1 MESWEFVQKNKEL
14 IKKRLIKYNIELGEY
29 EFCKKIILR
38 SCFQSKKKKEKIY
51 VDKKNPSTW
60 RKEKDQLKDKNRKYE
75 KTRERLKNPLTS
87 KSKKSQKMKSNKNQ
101 VAMKI
106 DVPNN
111 VLDDLEVSLR
121 VEKEIKEKIKRSYAR
136 KNTY

>member
-29 EFCKKIILR
+29 EFSKKIILR
-38 SCFQSKKKKEKIY
+38 SCFQPKKKKEKIY
-51 VDKKNPSTW
+51 VDKKKPSTW
-60 RKEKDQLKDKNRKYE
+60 KKEKDRLKDKNRKYS

-87 KSKKSQKMKSNKNQ
+87 KSKKMKSNKNQ

-121 VEKEIKEKIKRSYAR
+121 VEKEIKEKIKRSYTR

>member
-29 EFCKKIILR
+29 EFSKKIILR
-38 SCFQSKKKKEKIY
+38 SCFQPKKKKEKIY

-60 RKEKDQLKDKNRKYE
+60 KKEKDQLKDKNRKYS

-87 KSKKSQKMKSNKNQ
+87 KSKKMKSNKNQ
-101 VAMKI
+101 LEMKI

>member
-38 SCFQSKKKKEKIY
+38 SCFQPKKKKEKIY

-60 RKEKDQLKDKNRKYE
+60 KKENDQLKDKNRKYS

-87 KSKKSQKMKSNKNQ
+87 KSKKMKSNKNQ

>member
-29 EFCKKIILR
+29 EFSKPIILR
-38 SCFQSKKKKEKIY
+38 SCFQPKKKKEKIY

-60 RKEKDQLKDKNRKYE
+60 KKEKDQLKDKNRKYS
-75 KTRERLKNPLTS
+75 KTRERLKNPLTF

-106 DVPNN
+106 DVPSN

-121 VEKEIKEKIKRSYAR
+121 VEKEIKEKLKRNYAR

>member
-1 MESWEFVQKNKEL
+1 MESWEFVQNNKEL
-14 IKKRLIKYNIELGEY
+14 IKRRLIKYNIELGEY
-29 EFCKKIILR
+29 EFSKKIILR
-38 SCFQSKKKKEKIY
+38 SCFQPKKKKEEIY

-60 RKEKDQLKDKNRKYE
+60 KKEKDQLKDKNRKYA

-87 KSKKSQKMKSNKNQ
+87 KISKNKKKQSNKNKSEI
-101 VAMKI
+101 KI

-111 VLDDLEVSLR
+111 VLDNLEVSLR

>member
-29 EFCKKIILR
+29 EFSKKIILR
-38 SCFQSKKKKEKIY
+38 SCFQPKKKKEKIY

-60 RKEKDQLKDKNRKYE
+60 KKENDQLKDKNRKYS

-87 KSKKSQKMKSNKNQ
+87 KSKKMKSNKNQ

-111 VLDDLEVSLR
+111 VLDDLEVSIR
-121 VEKEIKEKIKRSYAR
+121 VEKEIKEKIKRSYTR

>member
-1 MESWEFVQKNKEL
+1 MESWEFVQKNREL
-14 IKKRLIKYNIELGEY
+14 IKQRLIKYNIELGEY
-29 EFCKKIILR
+29 EFAKKIILKTY
-38 SCFQSKKKKEKIY
+38 FQPKKKKEKIY

-60 RKEKDQLKDKNRKYE
+60 KKEKDQLQNKDRKYS

-87 KSKKSQKMKSNKNQ
+87 KLSKSKKNQNNKNQ
-101 VAMKI
+101 IDMKI
-106 DVPNN
+106 DIPSN

-121 VEKEIKEKIKRSYAR
+121 IEKEIKEKIKRSYTK

>member
-14 IKKRLIKYNIELGEY
+14 IKQRLIKYNIELGEY
-29 EFCKKIILR
+29 EFAKKIILKT
-38 SCFQSKKKKEKIY
+38 CFQPKKKKEKIY

-60 RKEKDQLKDKNRKYE
+60 KKEKDQLQNKDRKYS

-87 KSKKSQKMKSNKNQ
+87 KLSKSKKNQNNKNQ
-101 VAMKI
+101 IDMKI
-106 DVPNN
+106 DIPSN

-121 VEKEIKEKIKRSYAR
+121 IEKEIKEKIKRSYTK

>member
-29 EFCKKIILR
+29 EFSKKIILR
-38 SCFQSKKKKEKIY
+38 SCFQPKKKKEKIY

-60 RKEKDQLKDKNRKYE
+60 KKENDQLKDKNRKYS

-87 KSKKSQKMKSNKNQ
+87 KSKKMKSNKNQ
-101 VAMKI
+101 LEMKI

>member
-29 EFCKKIILR
+29 EFSKKIILR
-38 SCFQSKKKKEKIY
+38 SCFQPKKKKEKIY

-60 RKEKDQLKDKNRKYE
+60 KKEKDRLKDKNRKYS

-87 KSKKSQKMKSNKNQ
+87 KSKKMKSNKNQ

-121 VEKEIKEKIKRSYAR
+121 VEKEIKEKIKRSYTR

>member
-29 EFCKKIILR
+29 EFSKKIILR
-38 SCFQSKKKKEKIY
+38 SCFQPKKKKEKIY

-60 RKEKDQLKDKNRKYE
+60 KKEKDQLKDKNRKYS

-87 KSKKSQKMKSNKNQ
+87 KSKKMKSNKNQ
-101 VAMKI
+101 GAMKI

-121 VEKEIKEKIKRSYAR
+121 VEKEIKEKIKRSYTR

>member
-29 EFCKKIILR
+29 EFSKKIILR
-38 SCFQSKKKKEKIY
+38 SCFQPKKKKEKIY

-60 RKEKDQLKDKNRKYE
+60 KEEKDQLKDKNRKYS

-87 KSKKSQKMKSNKNQ
+87 KTSKNKKRQSNKNKSEI
-101 VAMKI
+101 KI

>member
-38 SCFQSKKKKEKIY
+38 SCFQPKKKKEKIY

-60 RKEKDQLKDKNRKYE
+60 KKENDQLKDKNRKYS

-87 KSKKSQKMKSNKNQ
+87 KSKKMKSNKNQ
-101 VAMKI
+101 LEMKI

-111 VLDDLEVSLR
+111 VLDDLEVSIR

>member
-29 EFCKKIILR
+29 EFSKKIILR
-38 SCFQSKKKKEKIY
+38 SCFQPKKKKEKIY

-60 RKEKDQLKDKNRKYE
+60 KKEKDQLKDKNRKYS

-87 KSKKSQKMKSNKNQ
+87 KSKKMKSNKNQ

>member
-29 EFCKKIILR
+29 EFSKKIILR
-38 SCFQSKKKKEKIY
+38 SCFQPKKKKEKIY
-51 VDKKNPSTW
+51 VDKKKPSTW
-60 RKEKDQLKDKNRKYE
+60 KKEKDRLKDKNRKYS

-87 KSKKSQKMKSNKNQ
+87 KSKKMKSNKNQ

-121 VEKEIKEKIKRSYAR
+121 VEKEIKEKIKSSYTR

>member
-38 SCFQSKKKKEKIY
+38 SCFQPKKKKEKIY

-60 RKEKDQLKDKNRKYE
+60 KKEKDQLKDKNRRYS

-87 KSKKSQKMKSNKNQ
+87 KSKKMKSNKNQ

-121 VEKEIKEKIKRSYAR
+121 VEKEIKEKIKRSYTR

>member
-29 EFCKKIILR
+29 EFSKKIILR
-38 SCFQSKKKKEKIY
+38 SCFQPKKKKEKIY
-51 VDKKNPSTW
+51 VDKKKPSTW
-60 RKEKDQLKDKNRKYE
+60 KKEKDRLKDKNRKYSN
-75 KTRERLKNPLTS
+75 TRERLKNPLTS
-87 KSKKSQKMKSNKNQ
+87 KSKKMKSNKNQ

-121 VEKEIKEKIKRSYAR
+121 VEKEIKEKIKRSYTR

>member
-14 IKKRLIKYNIELGEY
+14 IKRRLIKYNIELGEY
-29 EFCKKIILR
+29 EFSKKIILR
-38 SCFQSKKKKEKIY
+38 SYFQPKKKKEKIY

-60 RKEKDQLKDKNRKYE
+60 KKEKDQLKDKNRKYS

-87 KSKKSQKMKSNKNQ
+87 KPKKSQKMKSNKNQ

-106 DVPNN
+106 DVPSN

>member
-29 EFCKKIILR
+29 EFSKKIILR
-38 SCFQSKKKKEKIY
+38 SCFQPKKKKEKIY
-51 VDKKNPSTW
+51 VDKKKPSTW
-60 RKEKDQLKDKNRKYE
+60 KKEKDRLKDKNRKYS

-87 KSKKSQKMKSNKNQ
+87 KSKKMKSNKNQ
-101 VAMKI
+101 VSMKI

-121 VEKEIKEKIKRSYAR
+121 VEKEIKEKIKRSYTR